1 MWTSFL
7 KVIIECV
14 TVLVLFYVFIFWS
27 PGMWD
32 LSSPTRDWTCTPCSG
47 RLSLN
52 HWTTREV
59 PDSTAL
65 EYGFSN
71 QENHLFRGEGQ
82 TGYNTDL
89 GPTFLVSGSEVWRPD
104 REFACPSSLVILML
118 LGVLEEPSLRF
129 PLNYFSG
136 LLLLI
141 SEPQRACQIWP
152 QIVLLCVVLLS
163 WWYFILVSHWYCLSL
178 CWLMSSN

>member
-104 REFACPSSLVILML
+104 WEFACPSSLVILML

-136 LLLLI
+136 LD
-141 SEPQRACQIWP
+141 
-152 QIVLLCVVLLS
+152 
-163 WWYFILVSHWYCLSL
+163 SHWTTLVDSYFSFQSRNGHAKSDHKLFFFALSYFHDDVL
-178 CWLMSSN
+178 F